1 MTDITITG
9 NLTADP
15 ELRTTGT
22 GKTVVNFSIAD
33 TKRKYNRQT
42 KTWEDGDTLFLRCS
56 AWNDLAQHIATSL
69 TKGTR
74 VVATGELS
82 QRSYQTRTGE
92 NRTVVELKVNDI
104 GASLRNATA
113 VVTRAVK
120 QPTQQ
125 SEFAGEQQQPA
136 SHGFN
141 DSWSEPTF

>member
-9 NLTADP
+9 NLTGDP

-42 KTWEDGDTLFLRCS
+42 KAWEDGDTLFLTCS
-56 AWNDLAQHIATSL
+56 AWNDLAEHIAASL

-82 QRSYQTRTGE
+82 QRSYQTQTGE

-113 VVTRAVK
+113 VVTRVAK
-120 QPTQQ
+120 QNAKPTG
-125 SEFAGEQQQPA
+125 FAGKQQQPA
-136 SHGFN
+136 SQGFN
-141 DSWSEPTF
+141 DPWSTPTF